1 MSSGET
7 SDAFLQQVFRKVDA
21 DGSGA
26 ISSNELQSALSNGTW
41 SPFNPETVRMMI
53 ENRAIK
59 LFSGMFDKDNS
70 STIDFN
76 EFKSLWN
83 YITQWEKIFR
93 SFDEDRS
100 GSIDKNEFRK
110 ALTTFGMFDRDGSST
125 IDFKEFR
132 ALWHY
137 VTEWEKCFRRFDL
150 DGSGTIDKHELK
162 IALSS
167 FGYRL
172 SDRFYDLL
180 IKKFDRSGRGT
191 VAFDDFIQ
199 ACVSI
204 QTLTTAFSQH
214 DHLKT
219 GEITINY
226 EDFLLLA
233 FSLKM

>member
-1 MSSGET
+1 MSHGDT
-7 SDAFLQQVFRKVDA
+7 SDAFLQQVFRKVDT
-21 DGSGA
+21 DGSGS
-26 ISSNELQSALSNGTW
+26 ISANELQSALSNGTW

-53 ENRAIK
+53 GI
-59 LFSGMFDKDNS
+59 FDNDNS
-70 STIDFN
+70 STINFN
-76 EFKSLWN
+76 EFKALWN
-83 YITQWEKIFR
+83 FITQWEKIFR
-93 SFDEDRS
+93 GFDEDRS
-100 GSIDKNEFRK
+100 GSIDRNEFRK
-110 ALTTFGMFDRDGSST
+110 ALTTFGMFDRDASST

-132 ALWHY
+132 ALWMY

-150 DGSGTIDKHELK
+150 DGSGSIDKYELK
-162 IALSS
+162 TALSS

-180 IKKFDRSGRGT
+180 IKKFDRTGRGT

-204 QTLTTAFSQH
+204 QTLTNAFRQYDRSQ
-214 DHLKT
+214 T

-226 EDFLLLA
+226 EDFLLLV

>member
-53 ENRAIK
+53 
-59 LFSGMFDKDNS
+59 GMFDKDNS

-76 EFKSLWN
+76 EFKLLWN

-110 ALTTFGMFDRDGSST
+110 ALMTFGMFDRDGSST

-167 FGYRL
+167 FGMFLFVDILWRRKLFSNSPNLFNQCL
-172 SDRFYDLL
+172 SLL
-180 IKKFDRSGRGT
+180 MQTYIHDTNFIKQD
-191 VAFDDFIQ
+191 
-199 ACVSI
+199 
-204 QTLTTAFSQH
+204 
-214 DHLKT
+214 
-219 GEITINY
+219 
-226 EDFLLLA
+226 
-233 FSLKM
+233 

>member
-1 MSSGET
+1 MGQGEV

-21 DGSGA
+21 DGSGS

-53 ENRAIK
+53 
-59 LFSGMFDKDNS
+59 GMFDQDGS
-70 STIDFN
+70 ATIDFK
-76 EFKSLWN
+76 EFTALWN
-83 YITQWEKIFR
+83 FITQWEKVFR
-93 SFDEDRS
+93 GFDEDKS

-110 ALTTFGMFDRDGSST
+110 ALTSFGMFDQDNSST
-125 IDFKEFR
+125 IDFQEFR
-132 ALWHY
+132 ALWRY

-162 IALSS
+162 AALSS

-180 IKKFDRSGRGT
+180 IRKFDRTGRGT

-204 QTLTTAFSQH
+204 QTLTNAFRQY
-214 DHLKT
+214 DRLQN
-219 GEITINY
+219 GQITINY
-226 EDFLLLA
+226 EDFLSLV

>member
-53 ENRAIK
+53 
-59 LFSGMFDKDNS
+59 
-70 STIDFN
+70 
-76 EFKSLWN
+76 
-83 YITQWEKIFR
+83 
-93 SFDEDRS
+93 
-100 GSIDKNEFRK
+100 
-110 ALTTFGMFDRDGSST
+110 GMFDRDGSST

-167 FGYRL
+167 FGMFLFVDILWRRKLFSNSPNLFNQCL
-172 SDRFYDLL
+172 SLL
-180 IKKFDRSGRGT
+180 MQTYIHDTNFIKQD
-191 VAFDDFIQ
+191 
-199 ACVSI
+199 
-204 QTLTTAFSQH
+204 
-214 DHLKT
+214 
-219 GEITINY
+219 
-226 EDFLLLA
+226 
-233 FSLKM
+233 

>member
-1 MSSGET
+1 MSNGET

-53 ENRAIK
+53 
-59 LFSGMFDKDNS
+59 GMFDNDNS
-70 STIDFN
+70 STINFN

-110 ALTTFGMFDRDGSST
+110 ALTSFGMFDRDGSST

-132 ALWHY
+132 ALWFY

-226 EDFLLLA
+226 EDFLLLV
-233 FSLKM
+233 FSLKT

>member
-1 MSSGET
+1 MSNGET

-53 ENRAIK
+53 
-59 LFSGMFDKDNS
+59 
-70 STIDFN
+70 
-76 EFKSLWN
+76 
-83 YITQWEKIFR
+83 
-93 SFDEDRS
+93 
-100 GSIDKNEFRK
+100 
-110 ALTTFGMFDRDGSST
+110 GMFDRDGSST

-132 ALWHY
+132 ALWFY

-226 EDFLLLA
+226 EDFLLLV
-233 FSLKM
+233 FSLKTRLNSS

>member
-1 MSSGET
+1 MSQGDV

-21 DGSGA
+21 DGSGS

-53 ENRAIK
+53 
-59 LFSGMFDKDNS
+59 GMFDHDNS
-70 STIDFN
+70 STINFN

-83 YITQWEKIFR
+83 FITQWEKVFR
-93 SFDEDRS
+93 GFDEDKS
-100 GSIDKNEFRK
+100 GSIDKNELRK
-110 ALTTFGMFDRDGSST
+110 ALTT
-125 IDFKEFR
+125 
-132 ALWHY
+132 
-137 VTEWEKCFRRFDL
+137 
-150 DGSGTIDKHELK
+150 
-162 IALSS
+162 

-180 IKKFDRSGRGT
+180 IKKFDRTGRGT

-204 QTLTTAFSQH
+204 QTLTNAFRQY
-214 DHLKT
+214 DRLQN
-219 GEITINY
+219 GQITINY
-226 EDFLLLA
+226 EEFLQLV